1 MITEISNFINN
12 NVKSKLNKENKDLIN
27 TVRNKV
33 NEKYQIVID
42 LNKIKKINNN

>member
-27 TVRNKV
+27 TVRNKF

-42 LNKIKKINNN
+42 LNKIKKNK

>member
-12 NVKSKLNKENKDLIN
+12 NIKSKLNEENSNLVEG
-27 TVRNKV
+27 VRDKV

-42 LNKIKKINNN
+42 LNKNKKFRY

>member
-12 NVKSKLNKENKDLIN
+12 NIKSKLNKENEDLVN
-27 TVRNKV
+27 SVRDKV

-42 LNKIKKINNN
+42 LNKIKS